1 MAMHDKAGIEAQV
14 RQWMRDNKKE
24 NSRLEFKLLIDVTNV
39 STKAEFVRDVIA
51 LANSEGEYPRADGL
65 LVIGFRNGKY
75 QDVAPSHYEGAVFSQ
90 IVDAYISP
98 LLTTRYEEFSNGKR
112 GRVGL
117 LIVKSDPDVIYV
129 VRKVVRDKSNPP
141 ELLPGQA
148 WGRRGDRKLDLTGDD
163 IHQRFREILDRR
175 IEVAKTE
182 LQDRIDKIEGESGPV
197 LEVKRIRYEM
207 EATGDWTQ
215 IEALTPNLL
224 PYAREYEDKVKNE
237 VLNALATV
245 TGRASQGLTIGVAQE
260 VDSVLGEL
268 MPTGTGGVHHPSRT
282 PIADQEQI
290 LLERLGH
297 LTFEITWNA
306 CRYLRN
312 IEMVEVGA
320 QRFWYL
326 IRIATLNGLRH
337 AQAQLLRDARSCRD
351 ICNEERKGEAFVEA
365 REKLDKQINDALDA
379 FSADYLVSKV
389 DAGELTT
396 KVVSTC
402 IAIIKQGE
410 AVDWQSAKRELPL
423 AMAVVIAR
431 KGSEIV
437 GVGAIKRERRQYAA
451 DVSKKSGF
459 KFPPETPELGYVAV
473 EPGHQ
478 GRGLSLRITRLVL
491 SGQKTALFATTYNEW
506 MMKTLAKAGFVRKG
520 KEWKGRKHMLSL
532 WYKE

>member
-1 MAMHDKAGIEAQV
+1 MAMHGNAGIEAQV

-24 NSRLEFKLLIDVTNV
+24 NHRLEFKLLVDLTSV
-39 STKAEFVRDVIA
+39 STKAEFVRDVIS
-51 LANSEGEYPRADGL
+51 LANSEGEYPREDGL

-75 QDVAPSHYEGAVFSQ
+75 QDVAPSHYDGAAFSQ

-98 LLTTRYEEFSNGKR
+98 LLTTRYEEFSNGKG
-112 GRVGL
+112 GRAGL
-117 LIVKSDPDVIYV
+117 LIVKPDPDVIYV
-129 VRKVVRDKSNPP
+129 VRRVVRDKNNPP

-148 WGRRGDRKLDLTGDD
+148 WGRRGDRKLDFTGDD
-163 IHQRFREILDRR
+163 IHQRFREILDRK
-175 IEVAKTE
+175 IDAAKTD
-182 LQDRIDKIEGESGPV
+182 LQERIDKIEGESGPV
-197 LEVKRIRYEM
+197 LEVKRIRYDM
-207 EATGDWTQ
+207 EADGDWPRLEGL
-215 IEALTPNLL
+215 IPKLL
-224 PYAREYEDKVKNE
+224 PYAREYEIKVQNE
-237 VLNALATV
+237 VLNALASV
-245 TGRASQGLTIGVAQE
+245 TCRASQGMTIGVAQE

-268 MPTGTGGVHHPSRT
+268 MPAGTGGVHHPSRT
-282 PIADQEQI
+282 PITDQEQI
-290 LLERLGH
+290 LLERIGH
-297 LTFEITWNA
+297 VTFEITWNA

-389 DAGELTT
+389 DTGELTI

-402 IAIIKQGE
+402 IAIIKKGE
-410 AVDWQSAKRELPL
+410 AVDWESAKRELPL
-423 AMAVVIAR
+423 AMAVVTAR
-431 KGSEIV
+431 KGSQIV

-473 EPGHQ
+473 EPEHQ
-478 GRGLSLRITRLVL
+478 GRGLSLRITKLVL
-491 SGQKTALFATTYNEW
+491 SGQKGALFATTYNEW
-506 MMKTLAKAGFVRKG
+506 MMKTLEKMGFVRKG
-520 KEWKGRKHMLSL
+520 KEWKGRTHMLTL

>member
-1 MAMHDKAGIEAQV
+1 MHGKAGIEAQV
-14 RQWMRDNKKE
+14 CLWMRDNKKE
-24 NSRLEFKLLIDVTNV
+24 NSRLEFKLLIDVTSV
-39 STKAEFVRDVIA
+39 STKAEFVRDVVS
-51 LANSEGEYPRADGL
+51 LANSEGEYPREDGL

-90 IVDAYISP
+90 IVEAYISP

-112 GRVGL
+112 GRAGL
-117 LIVKSDPDVIYV
+117 LIVKPDPDVIYV
-129 VRKVVRDKSNPP
+129 VRKMVRDKNNPP

-163 IHQRFREILDRR
+163 IHQRFREILDRK
-175 IEVAKTE
+175 IEAAKTD
-182 LQDRIDKIEGESGPV
+182 LQERIDKIEGESGPV
-197 LEVKRIRYEM
+197 LEVKRIRYDM
-207 EATGDWTQ
+207 EAIGDWTQ
-215 IEALTPNLL
+215 LEALIPKLL
-224 PYAREYEDKVKNE
+224 PYAREYEIKVQDE

-245 TGRASQGLTIGVAQE
+245 TGRASQGMTIGVAQE

-268 MPTGTGGVHHPSRT
+268 MPAGTAGVHHPSRT
-282 PIADQEQI
+282 PITDQEQS
-290 LLERLGH
+290 LLERIGH
-297 LTFEITWNA
+297 VTFEITWNA

-379 FSADYLVSKV
+379 FSGDYLVSKV

-396 KVVSTC
+396 KAVSAC
-402 IAIIKQGE
+402 IGIIKKGE

-459 KFPPETPELGYVAV
+459 KFSPETPELGYVAV

-478 GRGLSLRITRLVL
+478 GRGLSLRITKLVL
-491 SGQKTALFATTYNEW
+491 SGQKGALFATTYNEW